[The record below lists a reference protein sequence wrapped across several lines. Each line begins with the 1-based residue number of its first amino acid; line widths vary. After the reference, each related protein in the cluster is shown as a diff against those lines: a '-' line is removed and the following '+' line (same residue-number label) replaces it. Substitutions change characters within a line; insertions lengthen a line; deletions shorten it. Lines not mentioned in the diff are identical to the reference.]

1 MKRAKCYIE
10 LGVGDGEPC
19 GEEEGKGG
27 IHLLEARESPGAS

>member
-27 IHLLEARESPGAS
+27 IHLPEARESPGAS